1 MLNIKLV
8 YKAGGQVRQ
17 VSRGAFFA
25 VLALACSAAAQ
36 KPTPPARPPQ
46 GLNDLALVYAGL
58 EGGLGPHGGS
68 ASAMLA
74 MSVLELRV
82 GFDQVGPR
90 HGGNAEFGFW
100 LPVPLCR
107 AKDFLSCRDRLA
119 FFPEAVLGHG
129 WGTGIGGYVAAGG
142 GLGWVFL
149 KPDGMPLIPFI
160 EYRTR
165 FPFSSQQ
172 RADSRIEFGV
182 RIGLPD

>member
-1 MLNIKLV
+1 MLSVKLGCE
-8 YKAGGQVRQ
+8 AGGLGQRVL
-17 VSRGAFFA
+17 RGAFFA
-25 VLALACSAAAQ
+25 VLVLACSAAAQ
-36 KPTPPARPPQ
+36 KPKPPARPPQ
-46 GLNDLALVYAGL
+46 GLNDLAFAYSGL
-58 EGGLGPHGGS
+58 EGGIGPHGGS

-74 MSVLELRV
+74 MSVVEFRV
-82 GFDQVGPR
+82 SYEQVGHR

-119 FFPEAVLGHG
+119 FLPEAVLGHG
-129 WGTGIGGYVAAGG
+129 WGTGLGGYVAAGG

-165 FPFSSQQ
+165 FPFRSQQ
-172 RADSRIEFGV
+172 RADSRIEIGV